1 MEHGV
6 RDATAAFAE
15 ALCRGDASSA
25 AALYAADGKL
35 LTAAAELINGRR
47 EIEEYWRAGIAMGLS
62 TVELRA
68 SELQVTGRTAVEVG
82 RYVLV
87 LHGDGGAVTDRGK
100 YLVLHRREPDGS
112 WRRAIE
118 VFNPDVPEQARPDRK
133 ERR

>member
-35 LTAAAELINGRR
+35 LTAAAELIDGRR
-47 EIEEYWRAGIAMGLS
+47 EIEAYWRAGIAMGLS
-62 TVELRA
+62 TVELQA
-68 SELQVTGRTAVEVG
+68 ADLQVTGRTAVEVG
-82 RYVLV
+82 RYSLV

-100 YLVLHRREPDGS
+100 YVVLHRREPDGS

-118 VFNPDVPEQARPDRK
+118 VFNPDAPADAIRTK
-133 ERR
+133 EER